1 MKRGTM
7 KKNRKSKSKSR
18 RVLRG
23 GGCAN
28 AGKVV
33 SIKNAMNKKGCV
45 WTRTSNGKAK
55 LANANANLEPN
66 TFAGYRLNTRKRR

>member
-1 MKRGTM
+1 MKRSTM
-7 KKNRKSKSKSR
+7 KNRKSKSKSR

-33 SIKNAMNKKGCV
+33 SI
-45 WTRTSNGKAK
+45 
-55 LANANANLEPN
+55 ANA
-66 TFAGYRLNTRKRR
+66 